1 MQKNNTMKYLKIL
14 FIFLF
19 QLSFSQEEI
28 THSIYFETDKYE
40 ITDIQKMPLFEFIV
54 QTDTVKIKEIE
65 IYGYCDD
72 VGKQDYN
79 FILSNNR
86 ANAVQN
92 ILTNYGIKNKIIL
105 KIEGKGSI
113 IIEDDLVENL
123 PEVRSKNRRVDVV
136 IRLKPQPKSKY
147 NIPGVYHVVQ
157 KNHEIGDRIL
167 LEDVLFER
175 ASSVLNVKARNELD
189 RNIKE
194 LQKNKNY
201 HIEIQG
207 HVCCTPLNFKEAIDK
222 DTKKRELSTNRAKAV
237 YKYLAARNIPK
248 ARMTF
253 EGYGNKKPLGLSP
266 AQDRRVEIV
275 IVKI

>member
-1 MQKNNTMKYLKIL
+1 MKLLKIVLL
-14 FIFLF
+14 FIIQCTFA
-19 QLSFSQEEI
+19 QEEI
-28 THSIYFETDKYE
+28 THSIYFETDKF
-40 ITDIQKMPLFEFIV
+40 DISSIQNQPLLEFIV
-54 QTDTVKIKEIE
+54 RTDTAKIKEIE

-79 FILSNNR
+79 YILSTNR
-86 ANAVQN
+86 AAEVQKV
-92 ILTNYGIKNKIIL
+92 ITDFGIKNKIIL

-113 IIEDDLVENL
+113 IIEDDLIENL
-123 PEVRSKNRRVDVV
+123 PEVRSKNRRVDLV

-147 NIPGVYHVVQ
+147 NIPGLYHIIQ

-167 LEDVLFER
+167 LENLLFER
-175 ASSVLNVKARNELD
+175 ASSSLNIKARNELD
-189 RNIKE
+189 KIVSQ

-237 YKYLAARNIPK
+237 YKFLVARNIPK
-248 ARMTF
+248 NRMTF
-253 EGYGNKKPLGLSP
+253 VGHGNKKPLGQTP
-266 AQDRRVEIV
+266 AQDRRVELV
-275 IVKI
+275 IVKN

>member
-1 MQKNNTMKYLKIL
+1 MKIVKIIVL
-14 FIFLF
+14 CIF
-19 QLSFSQEEI
+19 QSFLAQEEI
-28 THSIYFETDKYE
+28 THSIYFETDKFDISE
-40 ITDIQKMPLFEFIV
+40 IQKSPLLDFV
-54 QTDTVKIKEIE
+54 VRTDTAKIQEIE

-86 ANAVQN
+86 ATEVQKML
-92 ILTNYGIKNKIIL
+92 IDFGIKNKIIL

-113 IIEDDLVENL
+113 IIEDDLIENL
-123 PEVRSKNRRVDVV
+123 PEIRSKNRRVDLV

-147 NIPGVYHVVQ
+147 NLPGVYHIIQ

-167 LEDVLFER
+167 LENVLFER

-189 RNIKE
+189 KNVTQ
-194 LQKNKNY
+194 LLKNKNY

-237 YKYLAARNIPK
+237 YKYLLAKNIPK
-248 ARMTF
+248 SRMTF
-253 EGYGNKKPLGLSP
+253 VGYGNKKPLGLLP